1 MTNTDNP
8 NPIDDPG
15 VPEQHRAALVGMSQ
29 DFATARRLTAA
40 LAGADYPAI
49 DAIVHEIVA
58 SGRGTE
64 VLLAVAAEHVRLAG
78 EVFGDAAE
86 AWLVARAAR
95 QLDLAEHNRH
105 TFGD

>member
-1 MTNTDNP
+1 MTNT
-8 NPIDDPG
+8 NPIDDPD
-15 VPEQHRAALVGMSQ
+15 VPAQHRAALVAMSG

-49 DAIVHEIVA
+49 DAIVCEIVA

-64 VLLAVAAEHVRLAG
+64 VLLAVATEHVRLAG
-78 EVFGDAAE
+78 EVFGDSAE

-95 QLDLAEHNRH
+95 QLDLAAHNRR
-105 TFGD
+105 TYDT

>member
-1 MTNTDNP
+1 MTNPD

-15 VPEQHRAALVGMSQ
+15 VPEQHRAALAAMSG

-49 DAIVHEIVA
+49 DALVREIVD

-64 VLLAVAAEHVRLAG
+64 VLLAVATEHVRLAG

-95 QLDLAEHNRH
+95 QLDLAAHNRR
-105 TFGD
+105 TFDT